1 MTLMNGRGWGRA
13 NRMILLQLPL
23 LASAQHETAQKSLV
37 IGQKEIKGILHA
49 ESSMEKKSHCL

>member
-1 MTLMNGRGWGRA
+1 MNGRGWGRA

-23 LASAQHETAQKSLV
+23 LASAQHETARKSLV
-37 IGQKEIKGILHA
+37 ISQKEIKGILHA